1 MLLSNY
7 TFKIKLYIA
16 SILSVIIGILIDQ
29 YTKFLAVTHLK
40 DAPIPII
47 DGIFELHYLE
57 NRGAAFGMLQNKQWF
72 FLIVGT
78 ILLCAVTFLYIHM
91 PASKRLLPLR
101 ICIILITAGAI
112 GNMMDRIRLNYVI
125 DFLYF
130 KLINF
135 PIFNVA
141 DIYVTVST
149 FVVIFLVLF
158 YYKEEEIDELFHL
171 ISWKREREQE

>member
-78 ILLCAVTFLYIHM
+78 ILLCAVTFLYIRM